1 MKLIYFAAALS
12 LCVFSLSGMSQCVDN
27 NGDGFTDY
35 YRFDTEQIVTAP
47 IAKDTGDVIHT
58 IPAPGTRCY
67 ALTFDGEYL
76 WTADYYD
83 KIIYQLETENGDIMK
98 SFPFP
103 DNVPFLEGLT
113 WDGESLWAAT
123 WQESNGNGTRIYQID
138 PTDGSVIKYI
148 PYNTEDPWPHGITFD
163 GSHLWVCNF
172 LYQQGN
178 EIEKIDSET
187 GDILQTIATPSPSA
201 IGLTWDGNS
210 LWTNDFE
217 THLLYEIT
225 SGNGTVELTAPSPCY
240 NPRDM
245 AWDGDYIWVMSWQNA
260 TIYQLNV
267 GPAGLNSWQQNTG
280 VSVFPNPITAE
291 SQLHFNARNIDAL
304 DLTLI
309 TLTGNTI
316 AQKSFSPGE
325 LNAGNIALNKLSIPA
340 NAHGLFLLHI
350 IQNKAKPYA
359 IKLYIP

>member
-1 MKLIYFAAALS
+1 MKLKYYAAALS
-12 LCVFSLSGMSQCVDN
+12 LCVFSLSGIAQCLDN

-35 YRFDTEQIVTAP
+35 YRFGTEQIVQSP
-47 IAKDTGDVIHT
+47 MAKDTGDVIHT
-58 IPAPGTRCY
+58 IPAPGSRCY

-83 KIIYQLETENGDIMK
+83 KIIYQVETENGDIIK
-98 SFPFP
+98 SFPYP
-103 DNVPFLEGLT
+103 EGVNFLEGMT
-113 WDGESLWAAT
+113 WDGESLWATT

-138 PTDGSVIKYI
+138 PTDGSVIKNI
-148 PYNTEDPWPHGITFD
+148 PYNTEDPWPHGITYD

-172 LYQQGN
+172 LYEQGN

-217 THLLYEIT
+217 THLLYELT

-260 TIYQLNV
+260 TIYQLTV
-267 GPAGLNSWQQNTG
+267 GPAGLNFWQENPDFT
-280 VSVFPNPITAE
+280 VAPNPVTTA
-291 SQLHFNARNIDAL
+291 SQLHFNAYNTQFLELAI
-304 DLTLI
+304 I
-309 TLTGNTI
+309 SMTGKTI
-316 AQKSFSPGE
+316 AQKHFSANE
-325 LNAGNIALNKLSIPA
+325 INAGTIALTRLNIPA
-340 NAHGLFLLHI
+340 SAHGLFLLRI
-350 IQNKAKPYA
+350 IQNESKSYV